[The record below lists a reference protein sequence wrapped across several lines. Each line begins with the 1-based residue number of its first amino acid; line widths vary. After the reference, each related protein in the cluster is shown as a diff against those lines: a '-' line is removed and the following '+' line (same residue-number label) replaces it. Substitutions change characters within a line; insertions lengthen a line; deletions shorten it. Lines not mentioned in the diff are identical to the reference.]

1 MPFFK
6 NPEENPP
13 IRKHPPPA
21 ESAGF
26 ANISM
31 RQRARTF
38 FLYLTSA
45 VVIVVGMTLFY
56 LNFAKGIEAAWYSDS
71 WGFRKKLTIDYTKVS
86 GGADL
91 TNFPVLVSLTDLNL
105 TKAQSTGNDIVF
117 TSSDG
122 STKLDHEIEK
132 FTQSSGELVAWVE
145 IPTLSYTANTIIYIY
160 YGNPSVTSQQNKT
173 GVWDAN
179 YVAVYHLSE
188 TSGHHL
194 DSKNSNNS
202 TAETSLVAQGTA
214 TGIVA

>member
-1 MPFFK
+1 MPFFES
-6 NPEENPP
+6 PEQNQKITKIVPVHP
-13 IRKHPPPA
+13 SGVLKIRRK
-21 ESAGF
+21 SAT
-26 ANISM
+26 
-31 RQRARTF
+31 RTF
-38 FLYLTSA
+38 FLYLTTA
-45 VVIVVGMTLFY
+45 VVIAVGATIFY
-56 LNFAKGIEAAWYSDS
+56 LNFAKGTEAAWYSDS

-173 GVWDAN
+173 GVWDSN
-179 YVAVYHLSE
+179 YIMVYHL
-188 TSGHHL
+188 
-194 DSKNSNNS
+194 
-202 TAETSLVAQGTA
+202 
-214 TGIVA
+214 